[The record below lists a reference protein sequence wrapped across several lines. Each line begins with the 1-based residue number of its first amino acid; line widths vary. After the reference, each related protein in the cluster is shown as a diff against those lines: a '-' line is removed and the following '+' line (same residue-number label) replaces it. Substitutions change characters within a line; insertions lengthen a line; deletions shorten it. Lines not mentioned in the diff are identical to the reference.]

1 MAQWQT
7 FQKHLS
13 ITVAIKATHQ
23 QQPMSNTKQ
32 NRAQKRAIIAASIQE
47 RTHRAISVKMP
58 IALADRLKLEAKE
71 NNKIFT
77 GYVLEKIER
86 GMEVSHD

>member
-1 MAQWQT
+1 M
-7 FQKHLS
+7 
-13 ITVAIKATHQ
+13 
-23 QQPMSNTKQ
+23 NTKEQ
-32 NRAQKRAIIAASIQE
+32 REQKLAIIEASVQE

-77 GYVLEKIER
+77 GYVLEKIEQ
-86 GMEVSHD
+86 GMEVAK

>member
-1 MAQWQT
+1 
-7 FQKHLS
+7 
-13 ITVAIKATHQ
+13 
-23 QQPMSNTKQ
+23 MSNTKH
-32 NRAQKRAIIAASIQE
+32 NRAQKRAIIAASVQE

-58 IALADRLKLEAKE
+58 IALADRLKAEAKE

-86 GMEVSHD
+86 GMEASHD

>member
-1 MAQWQT
+1 M
-7 FQKHLS
+7 
-13 ITVAIKATHQ
+13 
-23 QQPMSNTKQ
+23 NTKEQ
-32 NRAQKRAIIAASIQE
+32 RAQKRAIIVASVQE

-86 GMEVSHD
+86 GMEVAK

>member
-1 MAQWQT
+1 
-7 FQKHLS
+7 
-13 ITVAIKATHQ
+13 
-23 QQPMSNTKQ
+23 MSNTKH
-32 NRAQKRAIIAASIQE
+32 NRAQKRAIIEASIKE

-86 GMEVSHD
+86 GMEASHD

>member
-1 MAQWQT
+1 M
-7 FQKHLS
+7 
-13 ITVAIKATHQ
+13 
-23 QQPMSNTKQ
+23 NTKEQ
-32 NRAQKRAIIAASIQE
+32 REQKLAIIAASVQE

-77 GYVLEKIER
+77 GYVLEKIEQ
-86 GMEVSHD
+86 GMEVAK